1 MVSARDA
8 QLLADRQRRAVE
20 ALIAKARR
28 GLAEVPKLGSEDR
41 GEERLGRLL
50 GLVAKAQAMSPSEEQ
65 LERLWALV
73 AEGQRRVEELCSS
86 VRVRCSEDGASEL
99 DSKAMGQG
107 GVL

>member
-1 MVSARDA
+1 MDSARDA
-8 QLLADRQRRAVE
+8 QLLADRQRRAIE

-28 GLAEVPKLGSEDR
+28 ALVKVGVTEAQ
-41 GEERLGRLL
+41 GEERLGYMLEHVR
-50 GLVAKAQAMSPSEEQ
+50 KAQLMAPSEEQ

-73 AEGQRRVEELCSS
+73 AEGQRRVDELCAS
-86 VRVRCSEDGASEL
+86 VRVRSTEDGASEL

>member
-1 MVSARDA
+1 MAKVSNA

-20 ALIAKARR
+20 ALIVKARR
-28 GLAEVPKLGSEDR
+28 ALAEVRVSEDR

-50 GLVAKAQAMSPSEEQ
+50 GLVGKAQLMAPSEEQ
-65 LERLWALV
+65 LERLWSLV

-86 VRVRCSEDGASEL
+86 VRVRSTEEGASEL
-99 DSKAMGQG
+99 DGKALGQG

>member
-1 MVSARDA
+1 MAKVSNA

-20 ALIAKARR
+20 ALIGKARR
-28 GLAEVPKLGSEDR
+28 ALAEVRVSEDR

-50 GLVAKAQAMSPSEEQ
+50 GLVGKAQAMAPSEEQ

-86 VRVRCSEDGASEL
+86 VRVRSTEDGASEL
-99 DSKAMGQG
+99 DGKAMGQG

>member
-1 MVSARDA
+1 MPKVSNA

-20 ALIAKARR
+20 GLIAKASRA
-28 GLAEVPKLGSEDR
+28 LAQIRVSESA
-41 GEERLGRLL
+41 GEERLGLMLEHVR
-50 GLVAKAQAMSPSEEQ
+50 KAQLMAPSEEQ

-86 VRVRCSEDGASEL
+86 VRVRVSEEGAEEL
-99 DSKAMGQG
+99 DSKALSQG

>member
-1 MVSARDA
+1 MASARDA

-20 ALIAKARR
+20 ALIGKARR
-28 GLAEVPKLGSEDR
+28 ALAEVPQIGSEAR

-50 GLVAKAQAMSPSEEQ
+50 GLVGKAQAMAPSEEQ

-73 AEGQRRVEELCSS
+73 AEGQARLDELCSS
-86 VRVRCSEDGASEL
+86 VRVRVSEEGAEAL
-99 DSKAMGQG
+99 DSKALGQG

>member
-1 MVSARDA
+1 MASARDA
-8 QLLADRQRRAVE
+8 QLLADRQCRAIE

-28 GLAEVPKLGSEDR
+28 ALVKVGVTEAQ
-41 GEERLGRLL
+41 GEERLGYMLEHVR
-50 GLVAKAQAMSPSEEQ
+50 KAQLMAPSEEQ

-73 AEGQRRVEELCSS
+73 AEGQRRVDELCAS
-86 VRVRCSEDGASEL
+86 VRVRSTEDGAEEL

>member
-1 MVSARDA
+1 MSKVSNA

-20 ALIAKARR
+20 GLIAKARR
-28 GLAEVPKLGSEDR
+28 ALAQVRVSESA
-41 GEERLGRLL
+41 GEERLGLMLEHVR
-50 GLVAKAQAMSPSEEQ
+50 KAQAMAPSEEQ

-86 VRVRCSEDGASEL
+86 VRVRCSEEGASEL